1 MEKEYKYEFKKKQLL
16 VEYLDDEI
24 LEVGAN
30 DVVEV
35 KVLNKGNDTS
45 VYDIGDTLLVRK
57 GYVEDIKSP
66 HFKKTE
72 KIIFDEDKVLC
83 KYHL

>member
-16 VEYLDDEI
+16 VEYLEDEI
-24 LEVGAN
+24 LEVGTN
-30 DVVEV
+30 DIVEV
-35 KVLNKGNDTS
+35 TVLNNVKDTS
-45 VYDIGDTLLVRK
+45 IFSIGDTLLVRR

-72 KIIFDEDKVLC
+72 KIIFDEDRVLC

>member
-83 KYHL
+83 KYH

>member
-35 KVLNKGNDTS
+35 TVLNKGNDTS
-45 VYDIGDTLLVRK
+45 VYAVGDTLLVRK